1 MSECGG
7 TSELDSL
14 HAMSKRAAIF
24 LAVSALII
32 GVLAGG
38 WSVAFYYNRVTSW
51 VVITKMTSE
60 ATISVAE
67 LEMLRAGQATN
78 TMELLETTIDGDL
91 VGLSPF
97 LTDRREFNRYPSNI
111 KALQTVKDYR
121 AKFPRKTDS
130 AEFDAN
136 AAKAFDLLDGQTKH

>member
-1 MSECGG
+1 
-7 TSELDSL
+7 
-14 HAMSKRAAIF
+14 MSKRTAII
-24 LAVSALII
+24 LAVAALIV
-32 GVLAGG
+32 GVVAGG

-60 ATISVAE
+60 ATMSVAE
-67 LEMLRAGQATN
+67 IKMLRAGQVTN
-78 TMELLETTIDGDL
+78 TTELLETTIDGDL
-91 VGLSPF
+91 VGLTPF
-97 LTDRREFNRYPSNI
+97 LTDRREFDRDPSNI

-136 AAKAFDLLDGQTKH
+136 VAKAFDLLDGQTER